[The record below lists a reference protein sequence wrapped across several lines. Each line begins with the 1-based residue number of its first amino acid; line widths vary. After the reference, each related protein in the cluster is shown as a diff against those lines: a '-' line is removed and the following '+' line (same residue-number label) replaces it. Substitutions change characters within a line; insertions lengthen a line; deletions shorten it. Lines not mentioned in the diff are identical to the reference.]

1 MTPHAKQRYF
11 PDKPDV
17 YPLSLISP
25 INSIVVE
32 LFFSL
37 SFFFVPPAGK
47 SLINIGTK
55 KKFLFWLLIFP
66 LNMDPFP
73 VSIEFHRV
81 PRYTRFFPFQTCVE
95 FHLLTCKCKQL
106 FRDVFA
112 CMRSS
117 LLIRITKPILV

>member
-1 MTPHAKQRYF
+1 MK
-11 PDKPDV
+11 
-17 YPLSLISP
+17 
-25 INSIVVE
+25 
-32 LFFSL
+32 FFSL
-37 SFFFVPPAGK
+37 YLFFFLFRPLAKV
-47 SLINIGTK
+47 LLTLERK
-55 KKFLFWLLIFP
+55 KKFLVWLLIFP
-66 LNMDPFP
+66 LTMDPFP

-106 FRDVFA
+106 FGDVFA